1 VPECRFRKASSR
13 HPMPT
18 KAKKELRVLEEF
30 IQHPAPL
37 QRKTASRKTASVD
50 MAPTPS
56 VSSFSSSSSLRK
68 TFNGLPR
75 ELRDYIYELVYD
87 EDLYVV
93 LGRRPL
99 RAEP

>member
-1 VPECRFRKASSR
+1 MPECRFRKASSR

-56 VSSFSSSSSLRK
+56 VSSSSSSSLRK

>member
-1 VPECRFRKASSR
+1 MDQEIP
-13 HPMPT
+13 
-18 KAKKELRVLEEF
+18 LRVLEEF
-30 IQHPAPL
+30 SIPSPSSETGSIMQNG
-37 QRKTASRKTASVD
+37 SVD

-56 VSSFSSSSSLRK
+56 VSSSSSSSLLRK

-75 ELRDYIYELVYD
+75 ELRDYIYEFVYD